1 MTGKAAGMTGK
12 AAGLTA
18 AIKTVGPKTAA
29 TAVGTK
35 TATKTAGTG
44 AAAKAVSA
52 STATAVAA
60 AGAAVYLRA
69 RKAARAEGTQEG
81 PWHVVTVGRPR
92 AELMPDGK
100 LPPPLDGLGDGVEI
114 RAADAPGGR
123 GTEIAARRTAPR
135 GTAEGLRSMA
145 GSSTDQQIREALREF
160 KQLTE
165 TGEVLRTEG
174 QPAGR
179 RKPGGMPLGLA
190 ARRARKEG
198 LL

>member
-1 MTGKAAGMTGK
+1 MRNTRRTKSGRGRA
-12 AAGLTA
+12 
-18 AIKTVGPKTAA
+18 TVGTTAA
-29 TAVGTK
+29 TA
-35 TATKTAGTG
+35 
-44 AAAKAVSA
+44 
-52 STATAVAA
+52 ATAVAA
-60 AGAAVYLRA
+60 AGAAAYLRA
-69 RKAARAEGTQEG
+69 RRAARAEGAQEEG

-135 GTAEGLRSMA
+135 GTAEGLRSVV
-145 GSSTDQQIREALREF
+145 GTSTDQQIRAALREF

-174 QPAGR
+174 QPVGS
-179 RKPGGMPLGLA
+179 RKPGGLPLGLA